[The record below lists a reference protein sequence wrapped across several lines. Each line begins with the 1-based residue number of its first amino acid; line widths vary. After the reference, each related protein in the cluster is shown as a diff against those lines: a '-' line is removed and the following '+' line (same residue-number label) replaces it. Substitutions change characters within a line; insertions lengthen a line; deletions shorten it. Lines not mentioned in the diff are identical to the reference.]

1 MKKTY
6 IWSLPT
12 RIFHHL
18 LSIFILAAFLTD
30 DDKLINYHSNIGYV
44 ILILLIFRLFWGF
57 IGPKYSLFKEFP
69 ININEAKEFM
79 KNIFKSEQKYVGHNP
94 MASYVMIAILVTT
107 FLVIISG
114 VLTLG
119 IQEGKGVL
127 SFLNSEYFKK
137 MKLFEDIHEFLANFL
152 IVLVVG
158 HLCGIAF
165 DRIFHKKHQ
174 TLNSIFTGYKMV
186 ENIDDI
192 KLNIFQK
199 IFFFIVVVLFFMFV
213 FFAILKPSNIL
224 TASIYEPIDYKAQ
237 NIAFV
242 NECGSCH
249 TLYPP
254 SLLPKKSWKLIM
266 SDLENHFGDDA
277 AVDREVNENI
287 LSFLI
292 KNSAENSTME
302 ASWNFINSI
311 GNSDIIAL
319 SKTDYWEKRHKD
331 IPKYVFKNE
340 KVKSVANCKACHSD
354 IEKGLIED
362 ENIKD
367 ISDFM

>member
-1 MKKTY
+1 MKRTY

-18 LSIFILAAFLTD
+18 LAIFILAAFLTD
-30 DDKLINYHSNIGYV
+30 DDKLINYHSNIGYA

-57 IGPKYSLFKEFP
+57 IGPKYSLFKDFP
-69 ININEAKEFM
+69 TSINEAKEFI
-79 KNIFKSEQKYVGHNP
+79 KNIFNSEQKYVGHNP
-94 MASYVMIAILVTT
+94 MASYVMISILVTT

-152 IVLVVG
+152 IVLIVG

-165 DRIFHKKHQ
+165 DRIFHKTHQ

-186 ENIDDI
+186 ENVDDI
-192 KLNIFQK
+192 RLNIFQK

-237 NIAFV
+237 NKYFV

-249 TLYPP
+249 TLYPT
-254 SLLPKKSWKLIM
+254 K
-266 SDLENHFGDDA
+266 
-277 AVDREVNENI
+277 
-287 LSFLI
+287 
-292 KNSAENSTME
+292 
-302 ASWNFINSI
+302 FI
-311 GNSDIIAL
+311 
-319 SKTDYWEKRHKD
+319 T
-331 IPKYVFKNE
+331 
-340 KVKSVANCKACHSD
+340 
-354 IEKGLIED
+354 
-362 ENIKD
+362 
-367 ISDFM
+367 